1 MDKRPIE
8 PPSTGAE
15 GLKVAM
21 VWRGDPQTAPRRH
34 PRLEP
39 IAEALAAAGFA
50 VVQVA
55 WAEALADQARATFL
69 SCDAV
74 LVWVDSLA
82 SGQTRAVLDP
92 ILREVAAKGVLVSA
106 HPDVILKMGV
116 KEVLFRTKGLAWGAD
131 THRYEDAVTF
141 WREFPPRLAADSV
154 RVIKQNRGNGSQGVW
169 KVALVD
175 PAAPVGPDT
184 LVDLVEARG
193 DQAKPGFR
201 LGAFM
206 ARSERY
212 LEAGGI
218 IDQAFQPRVG
228 EGLVRCYMCR
238 GAVIGFSE
246 QRPFSQVH
254 GDPSQPPFGMATE
267 KDFSPADA
275 ARFQR
280 LRRSM
285 EDDWTPGLQ
294 KLLDI
299 ETRDLPVLW
308 DADFL
313 YGPKTREGHDTYV
326 LCEINISCV
335 IPFPVEAA
343 GVIARA
349 TLDRARAARS
359 TGVS

>member
-1 MDKRPIE
+1 MARL
-8 PPSTGAE
+8 TGSDCPMA
-15 GLKVAM
+15 AI
-21 VWRGDPQTAPRRH
+21 VWRGDLETAPLRH

-55 WAEALADQARATFL
+55 WAEAVAERARATFL

-74 LVWVDSLA
+74 LVWVDPLA
-82 SGQTRAVLDP
+82 NGQTRAVLDP
-92 ILREVAAKGVLVSA
+92 ILREIAAQGVWVSA

-116 KEVLFRTKGLAWGAD
+116 KEVLYRTKGLGWGAD
-131 THRYEDAVTF
+131 TYCYADAETF
-141 WREFPPRLAADSV
+141 RREFPPRLAADRV

-169 KVALVD
+169 RVALVD

-201 LGAFM
+201 LGDFM
-206 ARSERY
+206 ERSERY
-212 LEAGGI
+212 FEAGGI

-228 EGLVRCYMCR
+228 EGLVRCYMSQ

-254 GDPSQPPFGMATE
+254 GDPSQPPFGMASE

-313 YGPKTREGHDTYV
+313 YGPKTLEGHDTYV

-335 IPFPVEAA
+335 IPYPVEAA

-349 TLDRARAARS
+349 AKEMATNSRTESPA
-359 TGVS
+359 G